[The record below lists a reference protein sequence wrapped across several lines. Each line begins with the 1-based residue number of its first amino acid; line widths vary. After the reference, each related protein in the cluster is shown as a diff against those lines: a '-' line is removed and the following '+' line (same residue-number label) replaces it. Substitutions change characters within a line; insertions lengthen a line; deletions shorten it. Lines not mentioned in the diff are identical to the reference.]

1 VERYLKRLQLE
12 QLFKELGASDLKTLV
27 RTVEHFTIK
36 EAEKRNDIVIN
47 YFGECGIN
55 LIVDTVTRFLLE
67 TPRLSLN
74 AKLLDVGAGS
84 GLFTARIAEQV
95 RVVLPDTDFYA
106 MDLTPAMLVLL
117 AKKKAEVTPFIGMA
131 ENISDSIKQARVFL
145 KIPYKFD
152 AVFSTLMLH
161 HCAEP
166 EKVFKSLNEVDLC
179 EHNFKEFKTEMG
191 DIHLGFR
198 PEKVCEMARK
208 HFPVVSVEKI
218 RGIRCEC
225 SGRSAEIFAA
235 TMQNHS

>member
-1 VERYLKRLQLE
+1 M
-12 QLFKELGASDLKTLV
+12 
-27 RTVEHFTIK
+27 EHFTIK
-36 EAEKRNDIVIN
+36 EAEKRDQIVTN
-47 YFGECGIN
+47 YFGQCGIN
-55 LIVDTVTRFLLE
+55 LIVDAVTRFLLE
-67 TPRLSLN
+67 APRLSPN

-95 RVVLPDTDFYA
+95 CAVLPDTDFYA

-161 HCAEP
+161 HSAEP
-166 EKVFKSLNEVDLC
+166 EKVFKSLKEVLKKNGKAIVVDLC